1 MVFDVSFDN
10 ATDGKGLNFPPIK
23 KRLEAEAQKLR
34 DLIKDKETRLKI
46 IQQKQEIDRLRNE
59 LGVVA
64 RDFNARVAKVKQSA
78 ERRQMVRLT

>member
-10 ATDGKGLNFPPIK
+10 PTDGKRLSSPPIK
-23 KRLEAEAQKLR
+23 RRLEAEAQKLR